1 MNIANWLTMLR
12 ILLAFICIG
21 FILQD
26 TFISLLAGFC
36 VFVVASFT
44 DFLDGFIAR
53 KRNLISDL
61 GKILDPIADKILII
75 GVFIAF
81 LQLGVINAWMVSV
94 IILREYIITHVR
106 LYNFNK
112 GVVLE
117 AKALGKHKTFSQVLG
132 ILFIFITLLLYKEL
146 PGNKVVNFLYSTLIP
161 WVMWYIVSITLISG
175 VHYFWVNRRSI
186 KTF

>member
-12 ILLAFICIG
+12 IFLSFICIG

-26 TFISLLAGFC
+26 TFVSLLAGFC
-36 VFVVASFT
+36 VFVAASFT
-44 DFLDGFIAR
+44 DFLDGFLAR
-53 KRNLISDL
+53 KHHLVSDL

-81 LQLGVINAWMVSV
+81 LQLGIINAWMVSV

-117 AKALGKHKTFSQVLG
+117 AKRLGKHKTFSQVLG
-132 ILFIFITLLLYKEL
+132 IVFIFITLLLHKEM
-146 PGNKVVNFLYSTLIP
+146 PGNRVVDFLYTTLIS
-161 WVMWYIVSITLISG
+161 WVMWYVMVITLVSG
-175 VHYFWVNRRSI
+175 VHYFWINRRSI